1 MSEIKP
7 LPATAQ
13 GQSQARRCWAFGLKL
28 IDFRCMNPAQ
38 NRRWFCYQHR
48 ILPLHLTVAFVG
60 VVFSAFVL
68 PYLWGLIAPP
78 TKVERGFDTILTEVY
93 RNTKNLSPE
102 WHTTEQQKTLLDVA
116 LNEIRAENRFTVEF
130 IAMLGNSQ
138 SETFAADLATDFSNH
153 QWDSS
158 WGKEAM
164 LKPTLTGLYYLIP
177 PPLQGEQTV
186 LSNAETLIQIFNRAH
201 IEIRRAPWPENW
213 PKDRGH
219 ILVIVGR
226 KSV

>member
-1 MSEIKP
+1 
-7 LPATAQ
+7 
-13 GQSQARRCWAFGLKL
+13 
-28 IDFRCMNPAQ
+28 MNPAQ
-38 NRRWFCYQHR
+38 HGRWFCYQHR
-48 ILPLHLTVAFVG
+48 RFPLRLTVAFVG
-60 VVFSAFVL
+60 IVSSAVFSAFVL

-78 TKVERGFDTILTEVY
+78 TKVERSFETILSEIYGTT
-93 RNTKNLSPE
+93 NNLSPD
-102 WHTTEQQKTLLDVA
+102 WHPTEQQKTLLDVA
-116 LNEIRAENRFTVEF
+116 LSEIKAENRFTVEF
-130 IAMLGNSQ
+130 VAMLGNSQ
-138 SETFAADLATDFSNH
+138 SETFAADLATDFSSH
-153 QWDSS
+153 EWDSS

-177 PPLQGEQTV
+177 PPLQAEQTV
-186 LSNAETLIQIFNRAH
+186 LSNVETLVKIFDRAH